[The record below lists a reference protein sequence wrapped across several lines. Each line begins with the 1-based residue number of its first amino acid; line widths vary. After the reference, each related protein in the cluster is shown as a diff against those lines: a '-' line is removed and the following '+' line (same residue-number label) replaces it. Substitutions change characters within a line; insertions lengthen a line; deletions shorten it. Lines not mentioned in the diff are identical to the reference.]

1 MARRRIKKR
10 THIGANNGNNSKHT
24 SGNTTNN
31 PKSMVIRI
39 GAGEI
44 GPSVSQLVKDVRQMM
59 EPDTAARLKERRSN
73 RLRDYLS
80 MSGPLGVTHLM
91 LFSRSELGNTNLRIA
106 ITPRGPTLHFHVEN
120 YSLCKDIRKAL
131 RHPKGKGKEFITAP
145 LLVMNNFKSSTDE
158 ANTDGKI
165 PKHLEAL
172 VTTIFQSL
180 FKPILP
186 QSTPL
191 SSIKRVMLLDREP
204 VDSQNEAYILNLRH
218 YAITTKSVGLSKPL
232 RRLKTAEKL
241 ISSRKSMQSDKKN
254 PPNLGKF
261 ADIADYLI
269 RDEDDGFLTEA
280 TSGSEIDT
288 DAVVEI
294 AETRAKILSKRQKE
308 RNKKD
313 EKKRQTTNYVEKRGV
328 RLVELGPRMRLRM
341 IKVEEGACNGKIM
354 WHEYIHKSK
363 EEIKALD
370 QKWEKRRKEKEER
383 KKIQRENIERKKK
396 AISGNVESV
405 DEMELDHEE
414 WDSDDYLN
422 DDEEEEA
429 EEEDDLKDV

>member
-10 THIGANNGNNSKHT
+10 THIGASNGNSSKDASKNLT
-24 SGNTTNN
+24 RN

-59 EPDTAARLKERRSN
+59 EPDTAARLKERRAN

-106 ITPRGPTLHFHVEN
+106 ITPRGPTLHFHVEK
-120 YSLCKDIRKAL
+120 YSLCKDVRKAL

-145 LLVMNNFKSSTDE
+145 LLVMNNFKSSSDDG
-158 ANTDGKI
+158 NTEGEI
-165 PKHLEAL
+165 PKHLESL

-204 VDSQNEAYILNLRH
+204 VDAKNGAYILNLRH
-218 YAITTKSVGLSKPL
+218 YAITTKVVGLSKPL
-232 RRLKTAEKL
+232 KRLKTAEKL
-241 ISSRKSMQSDKKN
+241 ISSRKSGQSNKKK
-254 PPNLGKF
+254 PPNLGKL

-269 RDEDDGFLTEA
+269 GEDGDGYLTEA

-288 DAVVEI
+288 DAEVEV
-294 AETRAKILSKRQKE
+294 AETRARILSKRQKE
-308 RNKKD
+308 RKKSD
-313 EKKRQTTNYVEKRGV
+313 EKTGKATSLVEKR
-328 RLVELGPRMRLRM
+328 
-341 IKVEEGACNGKIM
+341 VEEGVCNGKIM
-354 WHEYIHKSK
+354 WHEYIHKSN

-370 QKWEKRRKEKEER
+370 KKWEQRRKEKEER
-383 KKIQRENIERKKK
+383 KKIQRENIEKKKK
-396 AISGNVESV
+396 ANGGKVEEI
-405 DEMELDHEE
+405 DMMELDDEE
-414 WDSDDYLN
+414 WD
-422 DDEEEEA
+422 
-429 EEEDDLKDV
+429 